1 MTKYRIWL
9 SEAELLPVEIEADT
23 AEEARMKIEAHIY
36 LGTLWEETSIE
47 MSEGSLEVHSV
58 ERVE

>member
-9 SEAELLPVEIEADT
+9 SEAELLPIEIEADT
-23 AEEARMKIEAHIY
+23 AEEARRKIEAHIY
-36 LGTLWEETSIE
+36 LSTLWEETSIE
-47 MSEGSLEVHSV
+47 MSEGSLEVHGV